1 MGAGNLIFQA
11 LSQSGQNI
19 ARGLEKRETRIQQ
32 EQNELKRAKTIQSLL
47 RQSPELTQSL
57 GISEDTL
64 NQASAGDLN
73 DTFNALLSVQ
83 PLLQQQQ
90 EIEIK
95 RQQAETS
102 RLQAET
108 AAEELRVKSDPESFL
123 NEIKKK
129 ELDLKIQGLKDKSG
143 DDKLKSERELRNDFN
158 KLAPI
163 RNLRLAQTG
172 AKKVAAIGGKVRKA
186 LNLPEGTEL
195 TNEQFKQALID
206 NPSLVSA
213 ADDLSM
219 VFNFMKTLD
228 PNSVV
233 RESEF
238 RTAADAK
245 AWVDKNEDL
254 ANQPVVKAI
263 FAKVLTGQRLL
274 PAQKAEMIR
283 SAKLNLDQQIK
294 AASPT
299 IRQYR
304 NIEERGDFDK
314 GFIVQDELAAL
325 LPSDEVVEETQATT
339 VSPSEPI
346 EISDTSELP
355 AIIESSQPGQ
365 VIFLNGKPIGR
376 VPSR

>member
-108 AAEELRVKSDPESFL
+108 AAEDLRLKSDPESFL

-163 RNLRLAQTG
+163 RNLRIAQTG

>member
-47 RQSPELTQSL
+47 QQSPELTQSL

-228 PNSVV
+228 PQSVV
-233 RESEF
+233 RDSEF
-238 RTAADAK
+238 KTAADAK

-339 VSPSEPI
+339 VSPLEPI

>member
-163 RNLRLAQTG
+163 RNLRIAQTG